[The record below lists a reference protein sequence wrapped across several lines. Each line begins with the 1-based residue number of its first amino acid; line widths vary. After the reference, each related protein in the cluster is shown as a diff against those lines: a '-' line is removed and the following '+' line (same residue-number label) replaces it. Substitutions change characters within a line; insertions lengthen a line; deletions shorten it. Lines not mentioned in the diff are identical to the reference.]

1 MDYEAEKARTLGYLD
16 AITPRTTPWSTVLE
30 VAKSMGADYY
40 PKHEVM
46 DYASY
51 TVEPASQIKL
61 LIRTRL
67 RLILS
72 QALHIRFN
80 RAGDELPERV
90 QLNSVRDETAIAAL
104 RLHEAE
110 TAERNQK
117 RQKPNQ

>member
-46 DYASY
+46 NYASY

>member
-46 DYASY
+46 DYAAY

-67 RLILS
+67 RLILT
-72 QALHIRFN
+72 QALHIRFS
-80 RAGDELPERV
+80 RDELPEHV
-90 QLNSVRDETAIAAL
+90 QMNSARDEAAL
-104 RLHEAE
+104 AALQLHELE

-117 RQKPNQ
+117 RQRANP